1 MNAHDID
8 IRLAAARRAGNWIE
22 VRRLEDLARQA
33 HQARRQNR
41 KQARRATQH
50 GSFHE
55 NQHGFNASFETRS

>member
-1 MNAHDID
+1 MNAYDIE
-8 IRLAAARRAGNWIE
+8 IRLNAARRTGNWLE
-22 VRRLEDLARQA
+22 VRRLEDLARQVN
-33 HQARRQNR
+33 QARRQNR